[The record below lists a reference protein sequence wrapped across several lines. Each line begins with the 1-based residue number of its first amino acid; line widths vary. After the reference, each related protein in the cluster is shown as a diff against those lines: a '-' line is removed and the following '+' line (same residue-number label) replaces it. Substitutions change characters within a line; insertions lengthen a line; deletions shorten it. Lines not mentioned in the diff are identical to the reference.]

1 MQKMKVFRRL
11 MVLLLIVCLLA
22 GNAVQ
27 AVGMSQQNTAVSV
40 QKEQTGSIDTA
51 AAQKALTERREQ
63 AGLIRASADQLDPD
77 QEIRVIVEMEAQ
89 PAVQSVV
96 VQSTGAKLNAQLQSV
111 ETQALRAQ
119 QTVIHSAKAIT
130 GNDAIQQTA
139 YLVNTFS
146 MNMTPAEMAEVAEL
160 PGVKSVSPVTT
171 FEMKMNYASHMTTV
185 YKMWEEMGYTGE
197 GTVIAVLDSGVNY
210 HHPDMKLSDGAK
222 IRITENDAK
231 ALIQKLGYGTYYSDK
246 VPFAYSYSGYYEM
259 DNHSNTHGL
268 HVSGIAAGNGGDT
281 GITGVAPNAQ
291 ILGLQVFGMGNS
303 AFTDDIIRAVEDAV
317 KLGADIMNLSL
328 GSTAG
333 FYDDVAYLQSAT
345 PECDR

>member
-111 ETQALRAQ
+111 ETQAL
-119 QTVIHSAKAIT
+119 HSR
-130 GNDAIQQTA
+130 
-139 YLVNTFS
+139 L
-146 MNMTPAEMAEVAEL
+146 
-160 PGVKSVSPVTT
+160 
-171 FEMKMNYASHMTTV
+171 
-185 YKMWEEMGYTGE
+185 
-197 GTVIAVLDSGVNY
+197 
-210 HHPDMKLSDGAK
+210 
-222 IRITENDAK
+222 
-231 ALIQKLGYGTYYSDK
+231 
-246 VPFAYSYSGYYEM
+246 
-259 DNHSNTHGL
+259 
-268 HVSGIAAGNGGDT
+268 
-281 GITGVAPNAQ
+281 
-291 ILGLQVFGMGNS
+291 
-303 AFTDDIIRAVEDAV
+303 
-317 KLGADIMNLSL
+317 
-328 GSTAG
+328 
-333 FYDDVAYLQSAT
+333 
-345 PECDR
+345 

>member
-111 ETQALRAQ
+111 ETKALRAQ

-197 GTVIAVLDSGVNY
+197 GTVIVLERSTRSDEPTAPEGWDITDRRDYGETAV
-210 HHPDMKLSDGAK
+210 
-222 IRITENDAK
+222 
-231 ALIQKLGYGTYYSDK
+231 YYIE
-246 VPFAYSYSGYYEM
+246 PAE
-259 DNHSNTHGL
+259 
-268 HVSGIAAGNGGDT
+268 
-281 GITGVAPNAQ
+281 
-291 ILGLQVFGMGNS
+291 S
-303 AFTDDIIRAVEDAV
+303 AEPAEPVES
-317 KLGADIMNLSL
+317 AD
-328 GSTAG
+328 
-333 FYDDVAYLQSAT
+333 
-345 PECDR
+345 